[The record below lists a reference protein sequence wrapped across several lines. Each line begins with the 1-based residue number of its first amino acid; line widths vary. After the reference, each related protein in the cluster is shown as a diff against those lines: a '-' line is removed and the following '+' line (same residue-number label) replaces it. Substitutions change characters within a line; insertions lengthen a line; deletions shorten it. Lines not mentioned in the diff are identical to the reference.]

1 MSYAIIIHGKLLE
14 AGNWELDW
22 QKPNAALPGPQRY
35 PTPRRAAESATP
47 TSKKSL
53 ARPGHVH
60 AAHCQFCH
68 GSCQRER
75 TQSRAL
81 RSVRNSSS
89 SSSSKGTPPFHHW
102 HRETSA
108 SLPGIRRPVLASQGF
123 GVA

>member
-47 TSKKSL
+47 ASKKSL

-60 AAHCQFCH
+60 ATHCQFCH

-75 TQSRAL
+75 AQSRAL
-81 RSVRNSSS
+81 RSV
-89 SSSSKGTPPFHHW
+89 GTPPFHYW